1 MNDRLKEIQI
11 KCKGSMTLELE
22 QLTPFQGGLKDLSKE
37 NYDKLRKQ
45 ILELGFSEPICVWKD
60 ESGPRPV
67 YNILNGHQRVRVLSE
82 MKRSEGYK
90 VPRLPVVEV
99 EAESEFEAKK
109 KVLSLTSQFG
119 EITNESLFEFASIAN
134 IDLPTLKDFRF
145 PELDMKKFEQSFFE
159 DPPEPKPTKPK
170 KCPECGHEF

>member
-1 MNDRLKEIQI
+1 MIKEVKIACQ
-11 KCKGSMTLELE
+11 GAATLELAQIE
-22 QLTPFQGGLKDLSKE
+22 PFQGNLKELSKE

-45 ILELGFSEPICVWKD
+45 IIELGFSEPCTVWKTP
-60 ESGPRPV
+60 EGR
-67 YNILNGHQRVRVLSE
+67 YKAINCHQRIRVLTE
-82 MKRSEGYK
+82 MKRSEGFRI
-90 VPRLPVVEV
+90 PRIPVCFV